1 MPIRRRI
8 LRFIIKWMF
17 KLLTRVEVS
26 GLENVPAEGGLI
38 LAVNHFSRIDPPL
51 LYVVMK
57 RTDFTGLAAD
67 KYKNYPF
74 IRFIVETVGGIWI
87 NREDADIRALREA
100 LDYLKGGGILGIAPE
115 GTRSKTNGLLHA
127 KTGVAYLADKAKTPV
142 LPVAIY
148 GTSDAMRK
156 LSRLQRPRLYVR
168 FGKLLQLPAIE
179 RHDREN
185 GLRKNTDEIM
195 CHIAAMLPEMYR
207 GEYSDY
213 PRLKELLTANQS
225 G

>member
-8 LRFIIKWMF
+8 MRFIIKWLF

-26 GLENVPAEGGLI
+26 GLENVPDEGGLI
-38 LAVNHFSRIDPPL
+38 LAVNHFSRIDAPL

-87 NREDADIRALREA
+87 NREDADFRALREA
-100 LDYLKGGGILGIAPE
+100 LDYVKSGGILGIAPE
-115 GTRSKTNGLLHA
+115 GTRSKTSGLLHA
-127 KTGVAYLADKAKTPV
+127 KTGVAYLVNKAKTPV

-148 GTSDAMRK
+148 GTGDALRK
-156 LSRLQRPRLYVR
+156 LMRLQRPRMYVR
-168 FGKLLQLPAIE
+168 IGKLLHMPEID
-179 RHDREN
+179 RHDRES

-207 GEYSDY
+207 GEYRDH
-213 PRLKELLTANQS
+213 PRLKELLAANPS

>member
-1 MPIRRRI
+1 
-8 LRFIIKWMF
+8 
-17 KLLTRVEVS
+17 
-26 GLENVPAEGGLI
+26 
-38 LAVNHFSRIDPPL
+38 
-51 LYVVMK
+51 
-57 RTDFTGLAAD
+57 
-67 KYKNYPF
+67 
-74 IRFIVETVGGIWI
+74 
-87 NREDADIRALREA
+87 
-100 LDYLKGGGILGIAPE
+100 
-115 GTRSKTNGLLHA
+115 
-127 KTGVAYLADKAKTPV
+127 
-142 LPVAIY
+142 
-148 GTSDAMRK
+148 DAMRK

-207 GEYSDY
+207 GEFSDH